1 MFKKKTAIAL
11 GLAMLAGSSTAW
23 AGKKSSLYPVVIN
36 TTANVI
42 AGSFG
47 NVRNSSDSVQSLDV
61 GFQVGN
67 GFYYAY
73 IYAYDS
79 TGTMASCT
87 TSNRDMIEVIKS
99 ASPDSFIM
107 AYHDGAGT
115 CTNIEMRN
123 ASYLEPK

>member
-11 GLAMLAGSSTAW
+11 GLAMLAGSTTAW
-23 AGKKSSLYPVVIN
+23 AGKQSTVYTVVIN
-36 TTANVI
+36 PTANVI

-47 NVRNSSDSVQSLDV
+47 NVRNSPDTVQSLDV

-73 IYAYDS
+73 IYATDVN
-79 TGTMASCT
+79 GTTASCT
-87 TSNRDMIEVIKS
+87 THNRDMIEVIKS
-99 ASPDSFIM
+99 ASSDSFIM

>member
-23 AGKKSSLYPVVIN
+23 AGKTGSYYPVVIN
-36 TTANVI
+36 STANVI

-47 NVRNSSDSVQSLDV
+47 SVRNSPDTVQSLDI

-73 IYAYDS
+73 IYAYDA

-87 TSNRDMIEVIKS
+87 TYNRDMIEVIKS
-99 ASPDSFIM
+99 ASPDSYIM

-115 CTNIEMRN
+115 CTNIEMRT
-123 ASYLEPK
+123 ASYLDPK